1 MADHLFEDGGHRLVL
16 VTHDLALAERCD
28 QAVLFAEG
36 RVAAVG
42 APDAIIAEYETIL
55 RC

>member
-1 MADHLFEDGGHRLVL
+1 MVL
-16 VTHDLALAERCD
+16 VTHDLALARRCD
-28 QAVLFAEG
+28 AAVLFAQG

-42 APDAIIAEYETIL
+42 EPAVIIAEYETIL